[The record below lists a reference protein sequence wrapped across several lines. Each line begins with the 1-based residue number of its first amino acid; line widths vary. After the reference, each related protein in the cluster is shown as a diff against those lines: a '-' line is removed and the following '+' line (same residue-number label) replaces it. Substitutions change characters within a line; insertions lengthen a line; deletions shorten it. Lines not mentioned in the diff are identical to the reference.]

1 MSTSVN
7 AYIKLTPAS
16 IQQTITID
24 EVKNL
29 LSYYI
34 EITTKTGEQVDWNY
48 SDYAFPY
55 QIKETPEG
63 KNRWFYLSSSEE
75 QYNIIIVGID
85 QEIIKELE
93 TERIQTYIQV
103 TLLEVSTFGDKTK
116 ANELCKFLSKKLQGE
131 LHLFNKR
138 IMYYY
143 PRK

>member
-1 MSTSVN
+1 MSTNVN

-16 IQQTITID
+16 TQQTITID

-29 LSYYI
+29 LLYYK

-48 SDYAFPY
+48 SDFAFPY

-63 KNRWFYLSSSEE
+63 NNRWFYLSSNNER
-75 QYNIIIVGID
+75 YNIIMIGID
-85 QEIIKELE
+85 QESIKEAD
-93 TERIQTYIQV
+93 TNRIQTYIQV
-103 TLLEVSTFGDKTK
+103 TLPEVSTFGDKAK
-116 ANELCKFLSKKLQGE
+116 ANEFCKFLSKKLKGE

-138 IMYYY
+138 IIYHY